1 MSNSDLESRLTL
13 LETEVAHLKQQ
24 VAASAAQAP
33 WWEKILG
40 TFADDPM
47 YEEAMRLGR
56 EYRQSLRS
64 DEDVPSE
71 P

>member
-24 VAASAAQAP
+24 VAASAAQPP

-64 DEDVPSE
+64 DEDVASE
-71 P
+71 L

>member
-1 MSNSDLESRLTL
+1 MSNSDFEARLAL

-24 VAASAAQAP
+24 VSTQDTQTP
-33 WWEKILG
+33 WWTEILG

-64 DEDVPSE
+64 DEDIQSKS
-71 P
+71 

>member
-24 VAASAAQAP
+24 VAASAAQSP

-64 DEDVPSE
+64 DEDVSSE
-71 P
+71 L